1 MTKIEPHD
9 GTETPASVATTQRD
23 RALHVLVPE
32 EAIIQ
37 AHRAALESK
46 PRLRFRHYITQLL
59 LAAKPIKA
67 VPIDELTG
75 GSSPVSAQ

>member
-1 MTKIEPHD
+1 MSPTSEAD
-9 GTETPASVATTQRD
+9 GTATVPRITAAQKD

-46 PRLRFRHYITQLL
+46 PRLRFRHYITHLL
-59 LAAKPIKA
+59 LNAKPHIA
-67 VPIDELTG
+67 DDEDA
-75 GSSPVSAQ
+75 AQPSH